1 MGVNSS
7 CFRTVL
13 ALGVL
18 IGLPATIAAQ
28 KGKGSPPSSSIPNSN
43 NPTQPSLTQ
52 PLFISGRVLLEGG
65 AVPPEPVAIER
76 VCNGTVRKQSYTDT
90 KGSFQFQLDQNP
102 GLEEASESTLNP
114 NTPLSLGRAS
124 TQAQDALR
132 LRYQGC
138 EIRAA
143 LPGFTS
149 SSAMLRLQGNAWQYD
164 LGIIFI
170 KRTENVPGATISM
183 TMMSAPGDARHAF
196 EKGRKAFDENRF
208 SDAEKEL
215 GTAVKI
221 YPNFAAAWSLLGD
234 IHQLQKQFG
243 PAIKEYTQALAADPR
258 FVNPSFGLALIAMQ
272 EKRWEDVVMFT
283 DQVAKMNSLAFPSA
297 YFYNAVANYNLGR
310 IEPAEQSARKFKS
323 LDIEHRHPDVC
334 LLLGQIFLRK
344 NDSASAA
351 LEMREY
357 LTLAP
362 TAANAE
368 EVRQWLKSYDDA
380 RVAKQQQQ

>member
-7 CFRTVL
+7 RLWIVL
-13 ALGVL
+13 ALGIL
-18 IGLPATIAAQ
+18 IGLPAVMAAQ
-28 KGKGSPPSSSIPNSN
+28 KNKGTPPSSSIPTSN
-43 NPTQPSLTQ
+43 PSQPSLTQ
-52 PLFISGRVLLEGG
+52 PLLISGRVLLEGG

-76 VCNGTVRKQSYTDT
+76 VCNGAVRKQSYTDSN
-90 KGSFQFQLDQNP
+90 GSFQFQLDQNL
-102 GLEEASESTLNP
+102 GVHEASESTVNP
-114 NTPLSLGRAS
+114 NTSLSLGGISAP
-124 TQAQDALR
+124 TQDTLK

-149 SSAMLRLQGNAWQYD
+149 SSAMLRLQGSSWQYD

-170 KRTENVPGATISM
+170 KRTESVSGATISM
-183 TMMSAPGDARHAF
+183 TTMSAPGDARRAF
-196 EKGRKAFDENRF
+196 EKGHKAFDENRF

-234 IHQLQKQFG
+234 IHQMRKEFG

-272 EKRWEDVVMFT
+272 EKRWEDVVTFS
-283 DQVAKMNSLAFPSA
+283 DQVARMNSLAFPSA

-323 LDIEHRHPDVC
+323 LDVEHRHPDVY
-334 LLLGQIFLRK
+334 LLLGRIFLQK
-344 NDSASAA
+344 NDPASAA

-357 LTLAP
+357 LTVAP

-368 EVRQWLKSYDDA
+368 EVRQWLKRYDDDK
-380 RVAKQQQQ
+380 VAKQ